1 MSEGLTY
8 RCLCPEGRQLQ
19 ADGKSCNR
27 ELWMGGVSVCP
38 CPTALFLSILDFALA
53 VAQGCGVNVWVWVV
67 VVGVGLEGVLSPVSV
82 SFPLSLYPAVK
93 VNF

>member
-27 ELWMGGVSVCP
+27 ELWVRGVS
-38 CPTALFLSILDFALA
+38 AHFLSLFDFALA

-67 VVGVGLEGVLSPVSV
+67 VVGLEGAVCPTAI
-82 SFPLSLYPAVK
+82 SFPSILYPAVK
-93 VNF
+93 INFF

>member
-27 ELWMGGVSVCP
+27 ELWVRGVS
-38 CPTALFLSILDFALA
+38 AHILSLLDFALA
-53 VAQGCGVNVWVWVV
+53 VAQGCGVNVGGGG
-67 VVGVGLEGVLSPVSV
+67 GVGGCVCLTAI
-82 SFPLSLYPAVK
+82 SFPSILYPAVK
-93 VNF
+93 INFLKMHI